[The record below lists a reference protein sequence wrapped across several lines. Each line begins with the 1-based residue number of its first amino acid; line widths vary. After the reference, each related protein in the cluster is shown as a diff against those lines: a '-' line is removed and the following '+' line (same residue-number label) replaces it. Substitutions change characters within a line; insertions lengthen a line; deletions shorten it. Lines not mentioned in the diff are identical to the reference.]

1 MLKNLCTSAIILF
14 LISSHFLVFAQEGLD
29 KIVNPKTNG
38 TGYVSNADHILS
50 NETVAKLNALIKPL
64 NENGKAQVAVVLVNS
79 IGDQVP
85 KDFSTALLRKWG
97 IGDRKKNNGLLILF
111 VADQRRIEFE
121 VGYGLE
127 GLLTDLTCQRI
138 QQGLMIPYF
147 KKGDYNT
154 GVLKG
159 VELVVETIDTGVDQ
173 SLDEDNLYP
182 ELGWVLFQDIL
193 FFLVYIGA
201 YSAYTTSQRG
211 QYVVH
216 SASGWWVPF
225 LLFGPLIIVSVVA
238 LATPIFV
245 MWDLFF
251 LISYCCWSVFFSF
264 AIGNMLASEPVG
276 ETRVQQYQYLK
287 LMVWG
292 FTVYAVLF
300 PLPFLIFKYIGAK
313 RRLRKLRYTPYQS
326 PDSGA
331 EMVLMKKNRALELTD
346 KEQMEEKLGS
356 VSYDLWEAG
365 EGDPVMKL
373 AYLNQ
378 NTKIRR
384 CKKCLSITAKKT
396 KRIVESKATTKGEG
410 IASVYYTCQICGK
423 SDFIN
428 QPISRKP
435 QLNIFKGMFA
445 AGLASSGDSN
455 SSSSDRSSSSSSS
468 SSSDSSSSSSSSS
481 DWGGGSSGGGGSGS
495 SW

>member
-1 MLKNLCTSAIILF
+1 MLKNLYNSALVLLF
-14 LISSHFLVFAQEGLD
+14 ICFQLPGFAQEGLD
-29 KIVNPKTNG
+29 KIANPKTTG
-38 TGYVSNADHILS
+38 TGYVSNADHIIS
-50 NETVAKLNALIKPL
+50 NATAVKLNLLIEPL
-64 NENGKAQVAVVLVNS
+64 NEQGKAQVAVVLINS

-85 KDFSTALLRKWG
+85 KDFATELLRKWG
-97 IGDRKKNNGLLILF
+97 IGDHKKNNGLLILV

-147 KKGDYNT
+147 KKGDYDS

-159 VELVVETIDTGVDQ
+159 VQLVVNTIDTGVDQ

-193 FFLVYIGA
+193 FFLAYIGA
-201 YSAYTTSQRG
+201 YTAYTTSKRG
-211 QYVVH
+211 EYVVH

-225 LLFGPLIIVSVVA
+225 LLFGPLIIVSVIA
-238 LATPIFV
+238 LATPVFV
-245 MWDLFF
+245 KWDLFF
-251 LISYCCWSVFFSF
+251 LISYCCWSIFFSF
-264 AIGNMLASEPVG
+264 AIGNMLASEPAG
-276 ETRVQQYQYLK
+276 ETRIQQYQYLK
-287 LMVWG
+287 LVVWG
-292 FTVYAVLF
+292 FTIYTILF
-300 PLPFLIFKYIGAK
+300 PLPFLIFKFISAK
-313 RRLRKLRYTPYQS
+313 RRLHRLRYDPYQS
-326 PDSGA
+326 PDDGS
-331 EMVLMKKNRALELTD
+331 EMTLMKDNREEELTE

-356 VSYDLWEAG
+356 VAYDLWKG
-365 EGDPVMKL
+365 ENGDPVMKL

-384 CKKCLSITAKKT
+384 CKKCCSITAKRT
-396 KRIVESKATTKGEG
+396 KRVVETKATTKRQG
-410 IASVYYTCQICGK
+410 IASLYYTCQICGK

-428 QPISRKP
+428 KPISRKP
-435 QLNIFKGMFA
+435 ELNIFKGMFA
-445 AGLASSGDSN
+445 AGLAAGVSSQ
-455 SSSSDRSSSSSSS
+455 SSSSDRSSSSGSS
-468 SSSDSSSSSSSSS
+468 SSSDSSGSSSSSS

>member
-1 MLKNLCTSAIILF
+1 MLKNLCTSAVILF
-14 LISSHFLVFAQEGLD
+14 LISSHFLVSAQEGLD
-29 KIVNPKTNG
+29 KMVNPKTNG

-64 NENGKAQVAVVLVNS
+64 NEDGKAQVAVVLVNS
-79 IGDQVP
+79 IGGQVP

-97 IGDRKKNNGLLILF
+97 IGDRKKNNGLLILV

-147 KKGDYNT
+147 KKGDYNR

-159 VELVVETIDTGVDQ
+159 VELVVQTIDTGIDQ
-173 SLDEDNLYP
+173 SLDDDNLYP

-193 FFLVYIGA
+193 FFIAYICA
-201 YSAYTTSQRG
+201 YSAYTTSKRG

-225 LLFGPLIIVSVVA
+225 LLLGPLIIVSVIA

-264 AIGNMLASEPVG
+264 AIGNMLSGEPVG
-276 ETRVQQYQYLK
+276 ETRVQQYQYIK
-287 LMVWG
+287 LMIWG
-292 FTVYAVLF
+292 FTVYSILF

-313 RRLRKLRYTPYQS
+313 RRLRQLRYAPYLS
-326 PDSGA
+326 PDDGT
-331 EMVLMKKNRALELTD
+331 EMVLMKDDRAAELTD
-346 KEQMEEKLGS
+346 NEKMEEKLGS
-356 VSYDLWEAG
+356 VSYDLWKAK

-384 CKKCLSITAKKT
+384 CKKCRSITAKRT
-396 KRIVESKATTKGEG
+396 KKVVDVKATTKGEG
-410 IASVYYTCQICGK
+410 TASVYYTCQICGK
-423 SDFIN
+423 SNFIN
-428 QPISRKP
+428 QPISRKAE
-435 QLNIFKGMFA
+435 LNIFKGMFA
-445 AGLASSGDSN
+445 AGMAYSGNSD

-468 SSSDSSSSSSSSS
+468 DSSSSSS